1 MPLKDL
7 EARRIW
13 VNAYTRR
20 KRADPKKKAR
30 EDEVRRARYPKI
42 KDRLNA
48 IRRNESADR
57 ALGRPTPQKK
67 VITVQDKSET
77 IKERRATRAAE
88 ARDAII
94 NIIPKDGTVHRVRD
108 VRRKVK
114 CSGPTLQDALAGT
127 DIQTIKSGKTVF
139 LYRMP

>member
-1 MPLKDL
+1 MPLKDP

-13 VNAYTRR
+13 VNDYTRR
-20 KRADPKKKAR
+20 RRSDPIKKAR
-30 EDEVRRARYPKI
+30 QDELRRARYPKI

-48 IRRNESADR
+48 IRRKLSADR
-57 ALGRPTPQKK
+57 ALSRPTPQKK
-67 VITVQDKSET
+67 VITVQDKSES
-77 IKERRATRAAE
+77 IKEKRATRAAE
-88 ARDAII
+88 ARDAILD
-94 NIIPKDGTVHRVRD
+94 IIPKDGTVHRVQD
-108 VRRKVK
+108 VRRQAK